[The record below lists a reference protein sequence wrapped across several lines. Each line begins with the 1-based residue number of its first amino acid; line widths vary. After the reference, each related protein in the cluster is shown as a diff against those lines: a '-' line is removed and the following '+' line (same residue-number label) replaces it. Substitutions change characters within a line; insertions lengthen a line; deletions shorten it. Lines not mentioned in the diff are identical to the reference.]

1 MRMTRGWIGL
11 RTSVIALGMVAVAVF
26 ASAPA
31 RADATNSDGGAIQ
44 SLMQYSTAGAI
55 GTTGISGPNVI
66 SFNSIPN
73 GVFTA
78 SSDPAG
84 TSNFSLGEFVVAPL
98 PDGQSTV
105 YNNTP
110 FRITYLT
117 DAVGGKTPIPND
129 TPIQLTGMLNGTV
142 TGSSVSTVVATFNT
156 VNSSFRTGNML
167 NALTT
172 DNARFLVPSTN
183 NAGLSTSEARDVIQP
198 SALATPEPTSVA
210 VFLTAITGLGL
221 RRRLRRNPRA

>member
-1 MRMTRGWIGL
+1 MTRGWTGL
-11 RTSVIALGMVAVAVF
+11 RTSVIALGMVAAVAVF
-26 ASAPA
+26 APAPA
-31 RADATNSDGGAIQ
+31 RGDATPAGGTVQ

-78 SSDPAG
+78 SSNPTG

-117 DAVGGKTPIPND
+117 DAVGGQTPVPND
-129 TPIQLTGMLNGTV
+129 TPIQLTGVLNGTV
-142 TGSSVSTVVATFNT
+142 TGSSVSTVVATFNN
-156 VNSSFRTGNML
+156 VNSSFQTGSML

-183 NAGLSTSEARDVIQP
+183 NGGLSTAEARDVIQP
-198 SALATPEPTSVA
+198 IPLATPEPTSVA

-221 RRRLRRNPRA
+221 RRRLRKGPRA